1 MATQTPPPTIA
12 ELRDKYTQ
20 LGLGNLD
27 RFVTGTGAK
36 QKFDEI
42 AAQKAV
48 ISEIYKLK
56 PESFTD
62 KKGNINFTAATD
74 KYNFELPKLAFRQAT
89 NFVDAVNAF
98 NTITSRVRDLGVE
111 NINKTDRE
119 TIRKLATQVRDYDS
133 EDLGPNAR
141 QVVRNIG
148 DAESAINSV
157 LKQIETV
164 RIQDLRSKGLDKDG
178 LTKLRVDKKA
188 ELNRLFTEQDTLRR
202 LTADTNE
209 AVPSLAESLTRLG
222 VTDVVSRRGA
232 PDQRVGQ
239 VDSGL
244 AGLSGD
250 RVFGQSSLLGR
261 LNNQVTDDQIRADL
275 ANTRRTQAESVYRL
289 GNEALVDLN
298 SQLEQANAFKA
309 TLAAGDPRLKS
320 TQATIDRLS
329 KDISDVTSD
338 TNAAKSIFDNPGD
351 IGTDTIA
358 SFRETLRLPEERALD
373 QIRAID
379 PAMLDSARG
388 ISNQF
393 RELASTPLGATQDA
407 RTEELRGAIE
417 DEALNQLRL
426 GSTLDQ
432 EVRRNVEQGVRAA
445 QTARGNIFGVGPAV
459 EEAMQTGLAGE
470 QRKLARYGAAAQF
483 LGSGQSRGDAAARN
497 TSLTQALNLSRLGAA
512 NEFIAGGVSPYNLAN
527 QRVANQNANFLN
539 YINANNAAT
548 GGFGQAANQVQP
560 YQFVNPSAGFEG
572 ANTAA
577 SIYNSMQSAQA
588 SMYGSQVGAIA
599 SSYRSPAQSFGQIA
613 SGIGSIAGT
622 FAPGGF
628 FGGPASNAIFRV

>member
-1 MATQTPPPTIA
+1 MATNTIPP
-12 ELRDKYTQ
+12 LVTQ
-20 LGLGNLD
+20 LREKYAQYGLGNLD
-27 RFVTGTGAK
+27 RFVTGTGSK

-48 ISEIYKLK
+48 VGEVYKLNPDEYTSRK
-56 PESFTD
+56 SF
-62 KKGNINFTAATD
+62 NFDAATA
-74 KYNFELPKLAFRQAT
+74 KYKFEQPKLEFKEAN

-98 NTITSRVRDLGVE
+98 NAVTARVRDLGVE

-119 TIRKLATQVRDYDS
+119 TIRRLAMQVRDYDS
-133 EDLGPNAR
+133 EDLGPNAK

-148 DAESAINSV
+148 DAETAINSV

-164 RIQDLRSKGLDKDG
+164 RVQDLRSKGLDKDG
-178 LTKLRVDKKA
+178 FTPIKVDKKA
-188 ELNRLFTEQDTLRR
+188 ELNRLLTEQDTLRR

-209 AVPSLAESLTRLG
+209 AVPYLSESLNRLG
-222 VTDVVSRRGA
+222 VTDVVNRRGA
-232 PDQRVGQ
+232 PDARVGR
-239 VDSGL
+239 VDAGL

-250 RVFGQSSLLGR
+250 RIFGQSTLLGK
-261 LNNQVTDDQIRADL
+261 LNSQVTDDQIRSDL
-275 ANTRRTQAESVYRL
+275 VNARRNQAQSVYNL
-289 GNEALVDLN
+289 GNEALVDLR
-298 SQLEQANAFKA
+298 SQLDQANAFKA
-309 TLAAGDPRLKS
+309 TLASGDPRLKS

-338 TNAAKSIFDNPGD
+338 ITSAKTIFDNPGD
-351 IGTDTIA
+351 IGADTIS

-388 ISNQF
+388 ISGQF
-393 RELASTPLGATQDA
+393 RDLATQPLGATTDP
-407 RTEELRGAIE
+407 RTEELRGALE
-417 DEALNQLRL
+417 DEAVNQLRL
-426 GSTLDQ
+426 GSTMDQ

-470 QRKLARYGAAAQF
+470 QRKLARYGAAASF

-548 GGFGQAANQVQP
+548 GGFANTANQVQP
-560 YQFVNPSAGFEG
+560 YQFVNPNAGFEG
-572 ANTAA
+572 AQTAA
-577 SIYNSMQSAQA
+577 SIYNQMQSSQA

-599 SSYRSPAQSFGQIA
+599 QGYRSPFQNFASVAGGISDLAKGFGSF
-613 SGIGSIAGT
+613 
-622 FAPGGF
+622 FPKGF
-628 FGGPASNAIFRV
+628 

>member
-1 MATQTPPPTIA
+1 MATKPTPLTVA

-27 RFVTGTGAK
+27 RFITGNGTK
-36 QKFDEI
+36 QKFDEPS
-42 AAQKAV
+42 AQKAV

-62 KKGNINFTAATD
+62 KKGNVNLSAATD
-74 KYNFELPKLAFRQAT
+74 KYNFEQPKLEFKEAN

-98 NTITSRVRDLGVE
+98 NTITAKVRDLGVE

-119 TIRKLATQVRDYDS
+119 TIRRLAMQVRDYDS
-133 EDLGPNAR
+133 EDLGPNAK

-148 DAESAINSV
+148 DAETAINSV

-164 RIQDLRSKGLDKDG
+164 RVQDLRSKGLDKDG
-178 LTKLRVDKKA
+178 FTPIKVDKKA
-188 ELNRLFTEQDTLRR
+188 ELNRLLTEQDTLRR

-209 AVPSLAESLTRLG
+209 AVPYLSESLNRLG
-222 VTDVVSRRGA
+222 VTDVVNRRGA
-232 PDQRVGQ
+232 PDARVGR
-239 VDSGL
+239 VDAGL

-250 RVFGQSSLLGR
+250 RIFGQSTLLGK
-261 LNNQVTDDQIRADL
+261 LNSQVTDDQIRSDL
-275 ANTRRTQAESVYRL
+275 INARRNQAQSVYNL
-289 GNEALVDLN
+289 GNEALVDLR
-298 SQLEQANAFKA
+298 SQLDQANSFKA
-309 TLAAGDPRLKS
+309 TLAPGDPRLKS

-338 TNAAKSIFDNPGD
+338 ITSAKSIFDNPGD
-351 IGTDTIA
+351 IGADTIS

-373 QIRAID
+373 QIRTID

-388 ISNQF
+388 ISGQF
-393 RELASTPLGATQDA
+393 RDLATQPLGATTDP
-407 RTEELRGAIE
+407 RTEELRGALE
-417 DEALNQLRL
+417 DEAVNQLRL
-426 GSTLDQ
+426 GSTMDQ

-470 QRKLARYGAAAQF
+470 QRKMARYGAAASF

-548 GGFGQAANQVQP
+548 GGFSNVANQVQP
-560 YQFVNPSAGFEG
+560 YQFVNPNAGFEG
-572 ANTAA
+572 AQTAA
-577 SIYNSMQSAQA
+577 SIYNTMQNAQA

-599 SSYRSPAQSFGQIA
+599 GSYRSPAQNFA
-613 SGIGSIAGT
+613 SIAG
-622 FAPGGF
+622 GF
-628 FGGPASNAIFRV
+628 GSIFGSLFPKGF